1 MDPADKFTVTMME
14 GVTKMA
20 ASMTSPIASRTKFR
34 LLGSGDEV
42 DADGETLLELVGQ
55 SHLLQMVNYPMSKRG
70 QLSLRQVINLD
81 KSGQFD
87 LSWRCW

>member
-20 ASMTSPIASRTKFR
+20 ASVTSPIASRTKFR

-42 DADGETLLELVGQ
+42 DPDGETLLELVGQ
-55 SHLLQMVNYPMSKRG
+55 SHLLQNG
-70 QLSLRQVINLD
+70 QLS
-81 KSGQFD
+81 
-87 LSWRCW
+87 

>member
-1 MDPADKFTVTMME
+1 MDPGDKFTVTM
-14 GVTKMA
+14 MA

-55 SHLLQMVNYPMSKRG
+55 SHLLQIVNYPDVDEKPNCPFP
-70 QLSLRQVINLD
+70 QTVD
-81 KSGQFD
+81 KSG
-87 LSWRCW
+87 RTI

>member
-1 MDPADKFTVTMME
+1 MDPGDKFTVTMME

-20 ASMTSPIASRTKFR
+20 ASVTSPIASRTKFR

-55 SHLLQMVNYPMSKRG
+55 SHLLQMVNYPDVDEKPKFSF
-70 QLSLRQVINLD
+70 SSD
-81 KSGQFD
+81 
-87 LSWRCW
+87 C

>member
-1 MDPADKFTVTMME
+1 MME

-20 ASMTSPIASRTKFR
+20 ASMTSPIASRTKFC

-55 SHLLQMVNYPMSKRG
+55 SHLLQMVNYPDVDEKPKF
-70 QLSLRQVINLD
+70 SLFPRLLINLA
-81 KSGQFD
+81 GQYD
-87 LSWRCW
+87 QIW

>member
-1 MDPADKFTVTMME
+1 MME

-55 SHLLQMVNYPMSKRG
+55 SHLLQMVNYPDIDEKPIVPPIGDKAG
-70 QLSLRQVINLD
+70 QYDRV
-81 KSGQFD
+81 
-87 LSWRCW
+87 W

>member
-1 MDPADKFTVTMME
+1 MME

-55 SHLLQMVNYPMSKRG
+55 SHLLQNG
-70 QLSLRQVINLD
+70 QLS
-81 KSGQFD
+81 
-87 LSWRCW
+87 

>member
-1 MDPADKFTVTMME
+1 MTMME

-20 ASMTSPIASRTKFR
+20 ASVTSPIASRTKFR

-55 SHLLQMVNYPMSKRG
+55 SHLLQMVNYPDVDEKPKF
-70 QLSLRQVINLD
+70 SLFPRLLINLA
-81 KSGQFD
+81 GQYD
-87 LSWRCW
+87 QIW